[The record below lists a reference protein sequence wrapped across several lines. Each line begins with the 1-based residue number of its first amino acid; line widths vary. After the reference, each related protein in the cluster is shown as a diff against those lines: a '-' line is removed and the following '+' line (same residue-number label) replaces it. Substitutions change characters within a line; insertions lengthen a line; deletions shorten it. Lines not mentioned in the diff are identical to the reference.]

1 MPSELMEEILEEEVD
16 EDQVAVWWLGQ
27 ASFIYKFDNGATVAV
42 DPYLSESAPRML
54 EPPIEP
60 EDLEVDLI
68 LCSHDHLD
76 HFDHPAFR
84 YFLRGNPDCLVL
96 GPASVHAHYF
106 AMNLPL
112 DQFEVLN
119 RGEEGEFCGLNI
131 RAVFAEH
138 DSGRARDA
146 VGFVIDG
153 GNVRVYQTGDSLF
166 NEHLLLDAGE
176 IAPDLLVVPINGRL
190 GNMNADEAAN
200 LADTVKPTTVIPM
213 HYGMFER
220 NTVDPQTFLDA
231 AEERELSSEIV
242 LLEPGEM
249 WLYEKEVD

>member
-96 GPASVHAHYF
+96 RPASVHAHYF